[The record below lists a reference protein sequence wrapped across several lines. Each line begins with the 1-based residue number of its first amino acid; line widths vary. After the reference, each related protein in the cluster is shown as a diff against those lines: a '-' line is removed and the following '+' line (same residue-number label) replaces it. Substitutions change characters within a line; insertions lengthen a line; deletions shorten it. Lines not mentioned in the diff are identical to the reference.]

1 MNENDEKIEFQIE
14 DLKNENAKDEK
25 ELEIEIS
32 DDDLSDSDEQDDSGV
47 TLSPEEALRKLEK
60 RLKKE
65 KKARKE
71 AERLAREAQQHVAKA
86 YTEVDDTNMQLVSTA
101 IDNLE
106 RDIESMTRAYAE
118 AMQNGEY
125 DTAAKIQ
132 RSMASSE
139 TKLDQLKFGYEEM
152 KKAPPKRVLPE
163 VPQPSAKELLN
174 QIIDSVSPASAAWLR
189 DNKAYIK
196 DQNDI
201 NDMFRAHESAV
212 QRGIQADTPE
222 YFAFIERRLGLEK
235 QREQQEEEVMSSASK
250 PIARKPAPPAAPV
263 NRSSNSKNSATLTK
277 AEAEM
282 AQALGM
288 THKEYWTHQ
297 QALKKEGKLQ

>member
-1 MNENDEKIEFQIE
+1 MNENDEKIEVHLDE
-14 DLKNENAKDEK
+14 NKDDNTSNKN
-25 ELEIEIS
+25 ELEIEVS
-32 DDDLSDSDEQDDSGV
+32 DDDVLGASDDDDS
-47 TLSPEEALRKLEK
+47 SPDKALKKLQK

-71 AERLAREAQQHVAKA
+71 AERLARDAQQHVAKA
-86 YTEVDDTNMQLVSTA
+86 YTEVDDTNLHLVSTA

-106 RDIESMTRAYAE
+106 RDIDGMTRAYAE
-118 AMQNGEY
+118 AMQNSDFE
-125 DTAAKIQ
+125 TAAKIQ
-132 RSMASSE
+132 RAMAGSE
-139 TKLDQLKFGYEEM
+139 TKLEQLKHGFEEM

-163 VPQPSAKELLN
+163 VPQPSAKEMLN
-174 QIIDSVSPASAAWLR
+174 QIIDSVSPASADWLR
-189 DNKAYIK
+189 EHKSFIR

-212 QRGIQADTPE
+212 QRGIAADTPE
-222 YFAFIERRLGLEK
+222 YFAFIERRMGIEK

-250 PIARKPAPPAAPV
+250 PVARKPAPPAAPV

-297 QALKKEGKLQ
+297 QALRKEGKLN